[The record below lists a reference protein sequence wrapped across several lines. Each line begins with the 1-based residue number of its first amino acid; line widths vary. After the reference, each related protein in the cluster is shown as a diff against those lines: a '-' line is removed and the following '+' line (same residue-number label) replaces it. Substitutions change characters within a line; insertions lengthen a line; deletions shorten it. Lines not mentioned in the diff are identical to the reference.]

1 MAKIIE
7 RPIRPGKG
15 SLSKEKTVLRDSK
28 TGQFVTI
35 HTVRTNSATFTS
47 DLGKAFRSNVD
58 AALKKKK

>member
-1 MAKIIE
+1 MAKVIE
-7 RPIRPGKG
+7 RSIKPGKG
-15 SLSKEKTVLRDSK
+15 NLSKEKTVVRDSA

-35 HTVRTNSATFTS
+35 HTVSANSATFTS